1 MGTFY
6 REESNGI
13 ESLAFTFD
21 NVLDEGF
28 NEPAI
33 VTRRPVQ
40 NTVKVSDHRQEE
52 ALLLTVT
59 GLVTETPWESFL
71 SGFGAQGFTLNEST
85 GLLVGEF
92 GNPAILGNNMGDFDE
107 NYGQRSQEAVKFWRA
122 AKGDLLSYFSNRL
135 GFVND
140 LMVENISYSVT
151 KAHHLVFEIEC
162 VQVQFSESQTVSL
175 PPLAVR
181 TTTPSVCPKVDVGSR
196 ATDEVVAPADARD
209 ISPLLGAAELA
220 SGRESAPA
228 IKSLDDTIKKFLP
241 L

>member
-21 NVLDEGF
+21 NVLEEAFDD
-28 NEPAI
+28 PAI

-52 ALLLTVT
+52 SLQLTVT

-85 GLLVGEF
+85 GLVVGEF
-92 GNPAILGNNMGDFDE
+92 GNPAILGNDLGPLDE
-107 NYGQRSQEAVKFWRA
+107 NYGQRSQEAVKFWRG
-122 AKGDLLSYFSNRL
+122 AKADLLSYFSNRL
-135 GFVND
+135 GFIDN
-140 LMVENISYSVT
+140 LMVENIRYSVT
-151 KAHHLVFEIEC
+151 KAHHLVFEIDC
-162 VQVQFSESQTVSL
+162 VQVEFSESQTVEL

-181 TTTPSVCPKVDVGSR
+181 TAVPSVCPKVDVGSR

-209 ISPLLGAAELA
+209 ISALQAGKELLT
-220 SGRESAPA
+220 GRKGVDATRA
-228 IKSLDDTIKKFLP
+228 LDEKIREFLP